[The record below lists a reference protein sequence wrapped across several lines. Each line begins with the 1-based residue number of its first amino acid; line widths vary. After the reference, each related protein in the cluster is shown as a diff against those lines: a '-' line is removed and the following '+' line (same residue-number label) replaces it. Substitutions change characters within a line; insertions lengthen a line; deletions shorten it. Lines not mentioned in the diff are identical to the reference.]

1 MADPEIKESFIWRPW
16 YIPDPGPPWYLG
28 QIAQQ
33 AERETLI
40 ALAANS
46 IQLQKDVMTAQMKAL
61 DGALAILKG
70 AKQEGT
76 R

>member
-33 AERETLI
+33 AERETLV

-46 IQLQKDVMTAQMKAL
+46 IQLQKDVLAAQTKAL
-61 DGALAILKG
+61 DSALAILKG
-70 AKQEGT
+70 AKQG
-76 R
+76 